1 MARPTRPNS
10 QRYFT
15 FLLFSNYSKFISK
28 RILSKIM
35 KYVLNLRTYLLT
47 CMLLQA
53 WKPDLD
59 SLGSFYGIS
68 CYETCLTKRGGPKW
82 WHPGCKLEPFDTHIR
97 KCCPDKEECLDRL
110 TAQDIEQ
117 GKIYE

>member
-1 MARPTRPNS
+1 
-10 QRYFT
+10 
-15 FLLFSNYSKFISK
+15 
-28 RILSKIM
+28 
-35 KYVLNLRTYLLT
+35 
-47 CMLLQA
+47 MLLQA

-59 SLGSFYGIS
+59 SLDSFYGIS

>member
-47 CMLLQA
+47 CMLLFITGLEARFGQ
-53 WKPDLD
+53 
-59 SLGSFYGIS
+59 
-68 CYETCLTKRGGPKW
+68 
-82 WHPGCKLEPFDTHIR
+82 PGL
-97 KCCPDKEECLDRL
+97 LL
-110 TAQDIEQ
+110 WYQLL
-117 GKIYE
+117 